1 MVYNGKSYSNGWF
14 GGTPHFR
21 KPPYIYN
28 TYDRTIV
35 IWVIWPGL
43 GAGRCWLFV
52 FSKAMAIRFMN
63 GTEMVYNCSS
73 IYLSINLSIYLSVY
87 QSIYLSIYL
96 SSIYH
101 LSIYLSIDKDIHIQ
115 SYTYSFAYTYICNMY
130 IYIYIHTYLYIW
142 AKFNDLTVL
151 LSPEI
156 MVNIRGIIPK
166 WPQVSKLVIYY
177 NLPRI

>member
-73 IYLSINLSIYLSVY
+73 IYLSIN
-87 QSIYLSIYL
+87 QSIYLSINHLSIYL
-96 SSIYH
+96 SIIY
-101 LSIYLSIDKDIHIQ
+101 LPSIYLSIDKDIHIQ

-130 IYIYIHTYLYIW
+130 IYIYTYILIHLGKI
-142 AKFNDLTVL
+142 
-151 LSPEI
+151 
-156 MVNIRGIIPK
+156 
-166 WPQVSKLVIYY
+166 
-177 NLPRI
+177 